1 MIFSRATIS
10 KDMPYHQGLY
20 TNTKRL
26 ITLNSIYIANLI
38 ALRRWYL
45 DVRKGFFEN
54 ENMGKAL
61 LQSAVE
67 KLDLAV
73 KERVK
78 RLGDVAAGMP
88 LSIEIYK
95 RISGERVSEK
105 IIRNKQELFDQWKS
119 IEKKF
124 QQSLNEPGDPSMRD
138 EFLKIIEKSLKQEKK
153 DYLSTI
159 KGLNERESDLG
170 TSWLQGLVDDICR
183 QVGALVPGFGI

>member
-1 MIFSRATIS
+1 
-10 KDMPYHQGLY
+10 
-20 TNTKRL
+20 
-26 ITLNSIYIANLI
+26 
-38 ALRRWYL
+38 
-45 DVRKGFFEN
+45 
-54 ENMGKAL
+54 MGEAL

-67 KLDLAV
+67 KLDLAI

-105 IIRNKQELFDQWKS
+105 TIRNKQEFFDRWKS
-119 IEKKF
+119 IEKIF
-124 QQSLNEPGDPSMRD
+124 QKSLDEPGDSSKRD
-138 EFLKIIEKSLKQEKK
+138 GFLRIIEKSLKQEKK

-159 KGLNERESDLG
+159 KGLTEKERDLG
-170 TSWLQGLVDDICR
+170 TSWLQGLVDDIYR